1 MDQDEQ
7 RLAQKIEALI
17 GDSPLREPDERR
29 TIFRRA
35 RWKFRITQRVHPTDN
50 WFITATGTVEEHNP
64 GTRTV
69 TVSFLEA
76 HVSPKFFE
84 DVLAQKALAQLRS

>member
-35 RWKFRITQRVHPTDN
+35 RWKFRVSHHVDRTIN
-50 WFITATGTVEEHNP
+50 WSYVFTGTVEERKP
-64 GTRTV
+64 GQRTV
-69 TVSFLEA
+69 TVSFEEIGA
-76 HVSPKFFE
+76 PTDIYD
-84 DVLAQKALAQLRS
+84 DVLAQKARAQLA

>member
-17 GDSPLREPDERR
+17 GNSPLREPDERR

-35 RWKFRITQRVHPTDN
+35 RWKFRVSHHVHPTEN
-50 WFITATGTVEEHNP
+50 WFIVATGTVEERKP
-64 GTRTV
+64 GERTV
-69 TVSFLEA
+69 TVSFEDVDA
-76 HVSPKFFE
+76 PTVDHD
-84 DVLAQKALAQLRS
+84 DVLAQKAHAKLI